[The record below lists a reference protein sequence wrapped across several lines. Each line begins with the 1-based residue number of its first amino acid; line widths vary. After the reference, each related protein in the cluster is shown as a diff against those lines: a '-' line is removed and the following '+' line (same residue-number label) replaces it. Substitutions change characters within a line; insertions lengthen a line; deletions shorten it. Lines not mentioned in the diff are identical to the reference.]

1 MKYLVFRLLLVI
13 NNTFYPHK
21 QQHKYPFENTRGQK
35 STIDYIITNQNIY
48 PSKILDVRVLSSAN
62 TGTNH
67 KLVLAKLRGCVQRK
81 PKDKSIIVDKLNMEA
96 ISYATIKHLYQQRLK
111 QKINENKKQNKDDV
125 EAAWIKLIKDITSAA
140 KKAPGQ
146 CKNP

>member
-1 MKYLVFRLLLVI
+1 M
-13 NNTFYPHK
+13 
-21 QQHKYPFENTRGQK
+21 QG
-35 STIDYIITNQNIY
+35 
-48 PSKILDVRVLSSAN
+48 
-62 TGTNH
+62 
-67 KLVLAKLRGCVQRK
+67 K
-81 PKDKSIIVDKLNMEA
+81 PKDKPID
-96 ISYATIKHLYQQRLK
+96 ATIKHLYQQRLK